1 MEYSRYQHIISRFK
15 GKNIIIVG
23 DIMLDVYYW
32 GDVHRISPEAPVPIV
47 HITNEN
53 VRIGGAGNVATNLF
67 GLSAKPLLIGVLGE
81 DENGNTLLKQL
92 KDKLISTEGIIP
104 IKDRTTTVK
113 SRVIAKNQ
121 QMIRFDQESTTLAS
135 KFVEET
141 VISIFNKHI
150 TKANGIILSDYSK
163 GILTPGIISEIIQIS
178 RQHNVPVYVDPKS
191 NDFTYFKSVH
201 MIKPNLYEFQSVVG
215 VWKSEKKFDIL
226 GKKLREKLD
235 ADILLVTLGAEGSNL
250 FTKNHQQRIPTKALH
265 VHDVSGAG
273 DTVISTFAL
282 AELSGATGEESA
294 ILANY
299 AAGLVCEEVGVV
311 PITLDSLTQFVK
323 NYLN

>member
-121 QMIRFDQESTTLAS
+121 QMIRFDQESTTLVP

-215 VWKSEKKFDIL
+215 EWKSEKKFDIL

-311 PITLDSLTQFVK
+311 PITLDSLTQVVK

>member
-121 QMIRFDQESTTLAS
+121 QMIRFDQESTTLVP

-163 GILTPGIISEIIQIS
+163 GILTPGIISEIIRIS
-178 RQHNVPVYVDPKS
+178 RQHNIPVYVDPKS

-215 VWKSEKKFDIL
+215 EWKSEKKFDIL
-226 GKKLREKLD
+226 GKKLRERLD

-282 AELSGATGEESA
+282 AELSGATSEESA

-311 PITLDSLTQFVK
+311 PITLDSLTQVVK

>member
-1 MEYSRYQHIISRFK
+1 MEYSRYQHIISGFK

-113 SRVIAKNQ
+113 SRVISKNQ
-121 QMIRFDQESTTLAS
+121 QMIRFDQESTTLVS
-135 KFVEET
+135 KVVEET
-141 VISIFNKHI
+141 VINIFNKNI
-150 TKANGIILSDYSK
+150 TNAHGIILSDYGK
-163 GILTPGIISEIIQIS
+163 GILTPGIISEIIRIS
-178 RQHNVPVYVDPKS
+178 RQHNIPVYVDPKS
-191 NDFTYFKSVH
+191 NDFTYFRSVH

-215 VWKSEKKFDIL
+215 DWKSEKEFDIL

-250 FTKNHQQRIPTKALH
+250 FTKNQQHRIPTKALH

-311 PITLDSLTQFVK
+311 PITLDSLTQVVK